1 MSGVRSGGHIRRMG
15 ELPRT
20 FETILLV
27 DDDPVVRAVASRLLR
42 RSEYA
47 VLEASGGMEALRI
60 LREQER
66 VVDLMLTD
74 ILMPDLDGW
83 ELSELVRAEFP
94 AVRILYM
101 SGFADSEVVRTRAL
115 SESNFLPKPFGYE
128 SLTRAVQSVLRP
140 GSAPAADA

>member
-1 MSGVRSGGHIRRMG
+1 MPD
-15 ELPRT
+15 LPRPL
-20 FETILLV
+20 ETILLV

-42 RSEYA
+42 RSEYS

-66 VVDLMLTD
+66 SVDLMLTD
-74 ILMPDLDGW
+74 ILMPDLNGW

-101 SGFADSEVVRTRAL
+101 SGFADAETVRARAL
-115 SESNFLPKPFGYE
+115 SESNFLPKPFGLE
-128 SLTRAVQSVLRP
+128 SLTQAVQNVLHP
-140 GSAPAADA
+140 GPEAF